1 MVFLWVYFHRMM
13 NTSLSGLG
21 KEYSVKTQ
29 EAAPGCSS
37 RPARENEEN
46 QSQGIPTLICRQTQ
60 PFTVWSALEAS
71 DGCQP

>member
-13 NTSLSGLG
+13 NTSVSGLG

-29 EAAPGCSS
+29 EAAPGHSS

-46 QSQGIPTLICRQTQ
+46 QSQGIPTLICRQTR
-60 PFTVWSALEAS
+60 PFTIWSALEAS